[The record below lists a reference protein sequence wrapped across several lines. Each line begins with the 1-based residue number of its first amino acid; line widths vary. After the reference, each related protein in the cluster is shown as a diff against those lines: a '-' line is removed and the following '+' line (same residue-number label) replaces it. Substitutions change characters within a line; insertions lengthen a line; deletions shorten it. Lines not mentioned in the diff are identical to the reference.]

1 MKKIFCVAL
10 MIFALWVCLGT
21 QVHGEAYSDN
31 GEQVAT
37 DDYGQNEIL
46 EALPNDVQNK
56 LESEGITPDNQGALK
71 LNPMGVIKKIWQVF
85 IENVSK
91 PLKFLLSM
99 TGIALLCSLANSINV
114 DKNAQLSQNFAVVS
128 ILAGAGIIISAIGET
143 VVEITTA
150 LSQGANFMLAFIPVF
165 AGFMATS
172 GQLTSAGVFNGIFL
186 TASQL
191 FSQIGVNF
199 LLPISSTILGISIAG
214 TVNSEIK
221 VENIARTIKVAI
233 NWILG
238 LLMTVFIGLLSVQ
251 SLVANSADSVL
262 MKTTKFAV
270 SSGVPIVGSSVA
282 EAVGAVYTSV
292 SLIKNSVGTFGIIAA
307 IVLVAPPILTLLSY
321 KLAVMLSSGVCELF
335 GANQLASMLK
345 SAGEVLSITFA
356 VLICFIVISVIS
368 IGFMLMLG
376 SGVVA

>member
-1 MKKIFCVAL
+1 
-10 MIFALWVCLGT
+10 
-21 QVHGEAYSDN
+21 
-31 GEQVAT
+31 
-37 DDYGQNEIL
+37 
-46 EALPNDVQNK
+46 
-56 LESEGITPDNQGALK
+56 
-71 LNPMGVIKKIWQVF
+71 
-85 IENVSK
+85 
-91 PLKFLLSM
+91 M

-114 DKNAQLSQNFAVVS
+114 DKNAQLSQSFAIVS

-143 VVEITTA
+143 VMEIMLA
-150 LSQGANFMLAFIPVF
+150 LSQGANFMLAFIPIF

-172 GQLTSAGVFNGIFL
+172 GQLTSAGVFNGVFL

-214 TVNSEIK
+214 SVNSEIK
-221 VENIARTIKVAI
+221 VENIAKTIKVTI

-282 EAVGAVYTSV
+282 EAVGAIYTSV
-292 SLIKNSVGTFGIIAA
+292 SLIKNSVGTFGIIAC
-307 IVLVAPPILTLLSY
+307 IVLIAPPIFALLSY
-321 KLAVMLSSGVCELF
+321 KLAVMLSSGICELF
-335 GANQLASMLK
+335 GADRLASMLK
-345 SAGEVLSITFA
+345 SASEVLSITLA
-356 VLICFIVISVIS
+356 VMICFIVISVIS

-376 SGVVA
+376 SGGGA